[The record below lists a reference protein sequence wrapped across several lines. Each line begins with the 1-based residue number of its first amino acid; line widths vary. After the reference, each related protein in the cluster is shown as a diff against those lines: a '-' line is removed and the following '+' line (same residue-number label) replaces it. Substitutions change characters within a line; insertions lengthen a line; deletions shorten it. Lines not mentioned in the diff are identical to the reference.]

1 MDTGNAAATV
11 QAIMDKA
18 KLYGML
24 VDKQELVQRP
34 NVSFRMIMPNP
45 KDEGWTSP

>member
-1 MDTGNAAATV
+1 MDTGNAAAAV

-24 VDKQELVQRP
+24 VDKQGLVQRP
-34 NVSFRMIMPNP
+34 NVSFRMIMPST
-45 KDEGWTSP
+45 KGEG